1 MSALPSILGP
11 GRRALLARLI
21 ANGLMQ
27 ALTMWLTACITQAA
41 VESMTATSG
50 AGNTRWLVLA
60 AGLLG
65 SAVVLLGLRA
75 AERRDAERMGQ
86 RYAAELRLVLFDHL
100 ARVSPRDLQRRRQGS
115 LMLRFVGDLKAMRQW
130 VSLGLARVIVAGL
143 GIAGVLIGL
152 LLVEPRLALASS
164 VALMLCAMAARIVAT
179 QTKAAMQEARYRQS
193 MLAANVTEKVSSMAV
208 LQLFGQI
215 RRERQRI
222 ARQGTRLEVAA
233 ATQAQYAALL
243 RSLGDAAAMVASGAV
258 LLTGG
263 WLAAIGVLTPGA
275 VIAAMVLAG
284 LQAPA
289 LRDLGLAIGYRASAD
304 VSRDKFRQ
312 FLVRHPQ
319 IDDIPGA
326 PVIVAPRG
334 RLEFRDVRLG
344 DLFEQLSAVAE
355 PGRITLIRGPNGA
368 GKSTLLALAARLIQP
383 DAGHILLDDQPLSAH
398 RLESVRRCIGM
409 VGPDLPLLRGT
420 LDANLRYRW
429 PNAPEPEL
437 RRIRDLCRIDELA
450 ATLPDGLQSRIDEGG
465 RNLSPGQRQRVMLA
479 RALLGS
485 PPLLLLDEA
494 DANLDPDSE
503 AMFDH
508 ILADYP
514 GSVLMVSHRQRHLA
528 ATHVVWTINNK
539 RLVTEP
545 APTPEEDHDNY
556 RLLPRVA

>member
-21 ANGLMQ
+21 ANGLLQ
-27 ALTMWLTACITQAA
+27 ALTMWLTARVTQAA
-41 VESMTATSG
+41 VETMTTATG
-50 AGNTRWLVLA
+50 AGGTRWLLLA

-164 VALMLCAMAARIVAT
+164 LALMLCAVAARLLATRTKVA
-179 QTKAAMQEARYRQS
+179 MHEARYRQS

-208 LQLFGQI
+208 LQLFGQL

-222 ARQGTRLEVAA
+222 ARQGARLEVAA
-233 ATQAQYAALL
+233 AAQAQYAALL
-243 RSLGDAAAMVASGAV
+243 RSLGDTAAMAASGAV

-263 WLAAIGVLTPGA
+263 WLAATGVLAPGA

-319 IDDIPGA
+319 IDDLPGA
-326 PVIVAPRG
+326 PALIAPRG
-334 RLEFRDVRLG
+334 RLEFRDVWLG

-355 PGRITLIRGPNGA
+355 PRRITLIRGPNGA

-383 DAGHILLDDQPLSAH
+383 DAGQILLDDQPLSAH
-398 RLESVRRCIGM
+398 RLESVRRCVGM

-420 LDANLRYRW
+420 LEANLRYRW
-429 PNAPEPEL
+429 PDAPRSEL

-479 RALLGS
+479 RALLGT

-494 DANLDPDSE
+494 DANLDPESE
-503 AMFDH
+503 AMLDR

-514 GSVLMVSHRQRHLA
+514 GSVLMVSHRQRHLVA
-528 ATHVVWTINNK
+528 PHVVWTIDNK
-539 RLVTEP
+539 RLVIEP
-545 APTPEEDHDNY
+545 APISEEDHADH